1 MIRFQYYFGDIKKS
15 IPIGFL
21 SLETFIDKHLNPKA
35 ELLSVF
41 KEIDEAVS
49 KGDMKLKAELKM
61 NNLYS
66 FTVSAQ
72 FNGSRKY
79 DNIKEFNPLAQLD
92 FDGLTNEEAVTFRD
106 YIFTQYPQVVC
117 SYLSPSRCGVKVL
130 LRIPKISLDKGIP
143 EGIKEYKDYY
153 RAIEAEFSNFKG
165 FDNSPKNLVLP
176 LFISHDTDMS
186 YRHFD
191 NASIWDLKELV
202 PEPLKIKYPLPFN
215 PYKKLKSNDKHELRA
230 IRTFRKAVS
239 SIVDSPGHSQL
250 RSACLIFGTRV
261 GAGYVG
267 MINAEQ
273 EVDNLVKQNSY
284 LSKGLS
290 GYLTTANWALKEGIK
305 TPNYY
310 N

>member
-1 MIRFQYYFGDIKKS
+1 MIKFQYYFGDIKKS

-41 KEIDEAVS
+41 KEIDEAVRV
-49 KGDMKLKAELKM
+49 GDMKLKAKLKM

-92 FDGLTNEEAVTFRD
+92 FDGLTNEEAVAFRD

-143 EGIKEYKDYY
+143 EGIIEYKDYY
-153 RAIEAEFSNFKG
+153 RAIETEFGNYKG

-176 LFISHDTDMS
+176 LFISHDRNMS
-186 YRHFD
+186 YRSFD
-191 NASIWDLKELV
+191 EASEWTHKEFV
-202 PEPLKIKYPLPFN
+202 PEPLKIKYPLPFK
-215 PYKKLKSNDKHELRA
+215 PYQKLKSNDKNELRA
-230 IRTFRKAVS
+230 IRTFRKAVLG
-239 SIVDSPGHSQL
+239 ILDSPGHSQL
-250 RSACLIFGTRV
+250 RSACLVFGTRV
-261 GAGYVG
+261 GAGYVET
-267 MINAEQ
+267 ITAEQ
-273 EVDNLVKQNSY
+273 ELDNLVRQNSY

-290 GYLTTANWALKEGIK
+290 GYLITANWALKEGIK

>member
-1 MIRFQYYFGDIKKS
+1 
-15 IPIGFL
+15 
-21 SLETFIDKHLNPKA
+21 
-35 ELLSVF
+35 
-41 KEIDEAVS
+41 
-49 KGDMKLKAELKM
+49 MKLKAELKM

-176 LFISHDTDMS
+176 LFISHDSDMS

-191 NASIWDLKELV
+191 NASIWDLKEFV
-202 PEPLKIKYPLPFN
+202 KEPTHLKYPLPFN
-215 PYKKLKSNDKHELRA
+215 PYKKLKANDKHELRA

-239 SIVDSPGHSQL
+239 GIVDSPGHSQL

-273 EVDNLVKQNSY
+273 EVDDLVKRNSY

>member
-1 MIRFQYYFGDIKKS
+1 MIKFQYYFGDIKKS
-15 IPIGFL
+15 KPIGYI
-21 SLETFIDKHLNPKA
+21 SLETFLDRHLNPKA
-35 ELLSVF
+35 DLLSVF
-41 KEIDEAVS
+41 NQINEATSV
-49 KGDMKLKAELKM
+49 GDMKLKAELKM

-72 FNGSRKY
+72 FDGTRRYK
-79 DNIKEFNPLAQLD
+79 DIREFNPLAQLD
-92 FDGLTNEEAVTFRD
+92 FDGLTNEESIAFRE
-106 YIFTQYPQVVC
+106 YIFEQYPQVIC

-130 LRIPKISLDKGIP
+130 LRIPKISLEKGVD

-153 RAIEAEFSNFKG
+153 RAIETEFSNYKG

-176 LFISHDTDMS
+176 LFISYDQDMC

-191 NASIWDLKELV
+191 TASVWELKEIV
-202 PEPLKIKYPLPFN
+202 EEPTHLKYPLPFK
-215 PYKKLKSNDKHELRA
+215 PYKKLKSNDKNELRA
-230 IRTFRKAVS
+230 IRTFRKAVLG
-239 SIVDSPGHSQL
+239 IVDSPGHSQL

>member
-1 MIRFQYYFGDIKKS
+1 MINFQYYFGDIKKS
-15 IPIGFL
+15 IPLGFL
-21 SLETFIDKHLNPKA
+21 SLETFIDRHLNPKA

-49 KGDMKLKAELKM
+49 KGDMKLKAKLKM

-92 FDGLTNEEAVTFRD
+92 FDGLTNEEAVKFRD

-153 RAIEAEFSNFKG
+153 RAIESEFSNFKG

-176 LFISHDTDMS
+176 LFISYDMNMS
-186 YRHFD
+186 YRHFN
-191 NASIWDLKELV
+191 NASIWDLKEV
-202 PEPLKIKYPLPFN
+202 VEEPTHLKYPLPFK
-215 PYKKLKSNDKHELRA
+215 PYKKLKSNDKNELRA

-239 SIVDSPGHSQL
+239 GIVDSPGHSQL
-250 RSACLIFGTRV
+250 RSACLVFGTRV

-273 EVDNLVKQNSY
+273 EIDDLVKQNSY

-290 GYLTTANWALKEGIK
+290 GYLTTANWAFKEGVK